1 MEPAEG
7 FKSMHLVLFD
17 EQRAYL
23 AGEFLLPTPAT
34 RLSLTV
40 QILKHDQ
47 NY

>member
-7 FKSMHLVLFD
+7 FKSMHLMLS
-17 EQRAYL
+17 EKQRAYL
-23 AGEFLLPTPAT
+23 AEEFLRSPTA

>member
-7 FKSMHLVLFD
+7 FKSMHLPLLSSGG
-17 EQRAYL
+17 AYL
-23 AGEFLLPTPAT
+23 AEVPPANAST